1 MSGGLY
7 WSLGEAL
14 RGFTPP
20 EATVEAHELD
30 RGDEL
35 EGGYR
40 ILELLG
46 QGGYGRVYRARDT
59 SVGREVAVKLLTS
72 ARGSRAKRFLR
83 EGRIAAGLNHP
94 SIGKVYSVG
103 EHGLHP
109 YLVYELLEGARDL
122 EEAAAD
128 WTREQRMNALREVVE
143 GVAHA
148 HAAGVV
154 HRDLK
159 PANVIVDVN
168 GHARVIDFGLAK
180 APDSERLTL
189 TGALVG
195 TPAYLAPEAFR
206 GQASGKGG
214 DVWALGVIAYWLLT
228 DAHPFP
234 AANLHELAKL
244 TELPPPPPEQLEPS
258 VPSALSE
265 VCLQALA
272 HDPDDRFPDAGAFLS
287 ALNAA
292 LLEPRGARSARG
304 SQASL
309 ALGLAAALALTG
321 VAGVWALSASTDPQA
336 VPARGDADT
345 VAGAL
350 AAGELRRATELLAG
364 MREGPERALLGAQ
377 LAEQEG
383 RDPRPG
389 LRAALETW
397 RRAELSCALA
407 RAELR
412 RGRLWAA
419 RDALHGPRL
428 PRWPRD
434 VEARQL
440 LALCE
445 RLAEGRFQP
454 GAVDALRE
462 AAPLAVCGWLVA
474 VCSRDLE
481 LWRWRHDPRFV
492 TRAPGPLAATTELQT
507 RLEALANWGD
517 DEQAAWARE
526 ALALTRQPAPPTL
539 ERILEGDRR
548 LAEIDPR
555 VPPAAQIPRLDEEI
569 ARDPHNWSAR
579 FRRAL
584 VRATDFGPGPLAAA
598 LEAISWDPLLVKDLH
613 QRVRVSVRNV
623 DGVRGMKA
631 ENAIGAMGYLVV
643 LDELRARE
651 PREWREQEAQAVM
664 EAYAVEMGDQAER
677 LPRALELCDA
687 VLAERPS
694 RTAVRL
700 ARAFLLVRAGEL
712 QRADL
717 ELRVLEAWAPEAPL
731 VAFYRALWHARSQ
744 AEPIQ
749 VREALLAARRGGF
762 RGLFNRWD
770 ELVLDDYEEL
780 VPYLG
785 KLSLATLGGR

>member
-1 MSGGLY
+1 VSGGLY

-14 RGFTPP
+14 RGFTPT
-20 EATVEAHELD
+20 EATVEAHELE

-40 ILELLG
+40 ILQLLG
-46 QGGYGRVYRARDT
+46 QGGYGRVYRALDT
-59 SVGREVAVKLLTS
+59 AVGREVAVKLLTS
-72 ARGSRAKRFLR
+72 ARGTRAKRFLR
-83 EGRIAAGLNHP
+83 EGRIAAGLSHP

-128 WTREQRMNALREVVE
+128 WTRAQRMNALREVVE

-159 PANVIVDVN
+159 PANVIVDAS

-206 GQASGKGG
+206 GLASGKGG

-244 TELPPPPPEQLEPS
+244 TELAPPPPEELEPS
-258 VPSALSE
+258 VPPALSA

-272 HDPDDRFPDAGAFLS
+272 HDPEDRFPDAGAFLA
-287 ALNAA
+287 ALDEA
-292 LLEPRGARSARG
+292 LLEPKAARQARG
-304 SQASL
+304 LQASL

-321 VAGVWALSASTDPQA
+321 VAGVWALGSRQPR
-336 VPARGDADT
+336 VPGRSVPGT
-345 VAGAL
+345 VGGAL
-350 AAGELRRATELLAG
+350 EAGELQRAGELLADL
-364 MREGPERALLGAQ
+364 RESPERAVLEAR
-377 LAEQEG
+377 LAELEG
-383 RDPRPG
+383 RDPRPA

-434 VEARQL
+434 ADAREL
-440 LALCE
+440 LALCD
-445 RLAEGRFQP
+445 RLAQP
-454 GAVDALRE
+454 QFLPRAVDALRE
-462 AAPLAVCGWLVA
+462 VAPRAVCGWLVA
-474 VCSRDLE
+474 ECTRDVA
-481 LWRWRHDPRFV
+481 LWRWRHDPRFAA
-492 TRAPGPLAATTELQT
+492 RSPGPLAATDELHT
-507 RLEALANWGD
+507 RLEALASWGD
-517 DEQAAWARE
+517 PEQVSWARE
-526 ALALTRQPAPPTL
+526 ALSLTRQPAPLTQ
-539 ERILEGDRR
+539 ERVLEGDRR
-548 LAEIDPR
+548 LGAIDPR

-569 ARDPHNWSAR
+569 ARDPLNWHAR

-584 VRATDFGPGPLAAA
+584 VRATDFGPGPLIAA

-613 QRVRVSVRNV
+613 ERVRVSVRNV
-623 DGVRGMKA
+623 DGVRGMEA
-631 ENAIGAMGYLVV
+631 ENAVGAMGYLVV

-651 PREWREQEAQAVM
+651 PEGWREREAQAVM
-664 EAYAVEMGDQAER
+664 EAYAVEIGDQAGR

-687 VLAERPS
+687 VLAEHPS
-694 RTAVRL
+694 RTMARL

-712 QRADL
+712 LRADL

-731 VAFYRALWHARSQ
+731 VAFYRALWLARSQ

-749 VREALLAARRGGF
+749 VRQALLAARRGGF
-762 RGLFNRWD
+762 RGLFNRWG

-780 VPYLG
+780 VPYRS
-785 KLSLATLGGR
+785 KLSLETLGGR